1 MLEYPSRSNL
11 KCFPE
16 FYEAPALPLSGGDEL
31 FDPTVIVD
39 ITLAG
44 ETIILA
50 DQKGFEP

>member
-1 MLEYPSRSNL
+1 MMEYPSRSNL

-16 FYEAPALPLSGGDEL
+16 FYRIQALSLSGGDEL

-50 DQKGFEP
+50 D